1 VFPVSSVFG
10 YACGF
15 DEEGDQL
22 SAATVTEAVARWMVE
37 AATLLAIGKPSDSPI
52 TLVFD
57 SETITEQ
64 SSTVFDSVLR
74 DSTWQLALDDCYRR
88 RLLPVPA
95 WFKRRTQQGYIYE
108 DLTRLLEEMD
118 SVNAPIRCN
127 FVVRGH
133 FDEENIISERRD
145 DTIEEWENAWFIA
158 SQRDFQTIPPLPSW
172 HIIRAGHVI
181 PIAI

>member
-57 SETITEQ
+57 
-64 SSTVFDSVLR
+64 
-74 DSTWQLALDDCYRR
+74 
-88 RLLPVPA
+88 
-95 WFKRRTQQGYIYE
+95 
-108 DLTRLLEEMD
+108 
-118 SVNAPIRCN
+118 
-127 FVVRGH
+127 
-133 FDEENIISERRD
+133 EENIISERRD

-158 SQRDFQTIPPLPSW
+158 SQRDFQTVPPLPSW